1 MSWDGVTDEEKEEKE
16 KRRKGKEEQEG
27 RVHYHPSRS
36 PLRPRMT
43 RAAAASVVVGGVEE
57 KTEGSRPGQGEGG
70 REGGVVGGGGH
81 GREEWKEGVCRSR
94 CGRYQLFMRSP
105 LRKRRARR

>member
-70 REGGVVGGGGH
+70 REGSSAAAVTEGRSGRKECVGADAGAIN
-81 GREEWKEGVCRSR
+81 
-94 CGRYQLFMRSP
+94 YL
-105 LRKRRARR
+105 